1 VSQPDINVLVIEG
14 TPELADAI
22 CGGLGSYGQVAFGI
36 TRAKTVAEAV
46 QAANDRDIEVAV
58 LDASGPEDAVCQI
71 CQALQE
77 AELPVPVLAV
87 VGDESAEFPELGIA
101 DHVTVD
107 DIQTVELPKSVVKLW
122 IRSKDSQH
130 DREADEAEPAEAR
143 ELVEHQR
150 EIVDR
155 FQRAQATFKALM
167 PEGGEVYERLSVE
180 EQLQLRLALVE
191 AYIDIT
197 KVYFARADEES
208 EDLIRELCEQLVR
221 LRYPPRE
228 LTAIH
233 MAALELM
240 LTEPGQPHRRGLISQ
255 NRLVFIDILLNLLGF
270 YHSLAAE
277 PASSD

>member
-1 VSQPDINVLVIEG
+1 VSQPDINVLLIEG
-14 TPELADAI
+14 SPELAEAI
-22 CGGLGSYGQVAFGI
+22 CGGLAGYGQVAFGI
-36 TRAKTVAEAV
+36 TRVKTVAEAV
-46 QAANDRDIEVAV
+46 QAANDRDIEVAI
-58 LDASGPEDAVCQI
+58 LDASGPGDAVGRL

-77 AELPVPVLAV
+77 ADFPVPILAV

-107 DIQTVELPKSVVKLW
+107 DLRTVELPRSVVKLW

-130 DREADEAEPAEAR
+130 QREADEAEPAEAR
-143 ELVEHQR
+143 EIVEHQR

-167 PEGGEVYERLSVE
+167 PEGGEVYDRLSVE

-208 EDLIRELCEQLVR
+208 EDLIRKLCEQLVR
-221 LRYPPRE
+221 LRYPPKE

-240 LTEPGQPHRRGLISQ
+240 LTEPGQPHRKGLISQ

-270 YHSLAAE
+270 YHSLATE
-277 PASSD
+277 WASRD